1 MAIFPEFFPVARV
14 TGPVEP
20 FRILPV
26 VPLPGKPD
34 PKTGVVQVELQNAA
48 IAVRVTY
55 LTEALV

>member
-1 MAIFPEFFPVARV
+1 MAIFPEFFPVSRV

-26 VPLPGKPD
+26 VGKPD

-48 IAVRVTY
+48 ITVRVTY